1 MRSRIAP
8 DDPFRASARRPWL
21 PADMTT
27 PPALDGG
34 DTAHAVFRP
43 RHMTPAELEQGYAW
57 LYRTLFS
64 HASI

>member
-1 MRSRIAP
+1 
-8 DDPFRASARRPWL
+8 
-21 PADMTT
+21 MTT